1 MGSRLSHRADAACQR
16 RAARA
21 EPTPATPHLA
31 RPQVLFFGYS
41 TLDAILAGPSTLR
54 QGGVE
59 PAVAAEALTLLVAK
73 LAATAICLGSGL
85 VGGTFAPSLFLG
97 AVLGVA
103 FHGAAASGLDA
114 AIGVLQQVGRG
125 AQTHPLSRSYPAFG
139 VGRALHLAD
148 LARLPSPPCL
158 SSSAPPISPH
168 TCHT

>member
-1 MGSRLSHRADAACQR
+1 MPIPRLPQNR
-16 RAARA
+16 
-21 EPTPATPHLA
+21 A

-41 TLDAILAGPSTLR
+41 TLDAILAGPSTLP

-59 PAVAAEALTLLVAK
+59 PAGAAEALTLLAAK

-114 AIGVLQQVGRG
+114 AIGALPQVGRVAW
-125 AQTHPLSRSYPAFG
+125 AQFLWPWARGSD
-139 VGRALHLAD
+139 AL
-148 LARLPSPPCL
+148 
-158 SSSAPPISPH
+158 I
-168 TCHT
+168 